1 MKHCVIGIEPGSSG
15 TVPYRSYHSTTH
27 PLSIGRCQKTLY
39 KRQAISY
46 FISFSSHRPK
56 VDEVGEVQHNCRP
69 APLPPTHCT
78 TEYRVYSTP
87 STIFP
92 AFSDSCSCC
101 PCFFVFVLLC
111 DVDILCCPGLSRPVL
126 YLSCPAMSCAA
137 SPCAVAP
144 CPVSPALPFFPRA
157 LLNHALVYHAC
168 ASLPRSPLHWSIL
181 TLSTLVLA

>member
-111 DVDILCCPGLSRPVL
+111 DVDILCPVL
-126 YLSCPAMSCAA
+126 GCHDLSSTCLVP
-137 SPCAVAP
+137 PC
-144 CPVSPALPFFPRA
+144 PALPPRVLLRPALFHPPCLFFPV
-157 LLNHALVYHAC
+157 HCSTMPWSTMPV
-168 ASLPRSPLHWSIL
+168 PLCPGPPCTGPS
-181 TLSTLVLA
+181 